1 MRQCFKRIMAL
12 GLVLLLI
19 FSVGM
24 QSQTYAEEETPTSQS
39 SGNAADQSLPY
50 NGSKDEP
57 APEASPS
64 GQPQDPAPEASP
76 SGQPQ
81 DPAPEASPSG
91 QPQDPAPEASPSGQ
105 PQDPAPEASQSGQP
119 QDPAPEAS
127 PSGQP
132 QDPAPEASPSG
143 QPQEPEYEER
153 LLELGPGQE
162 ELIDFGPD
170 AVITLEEISSQFIDF
185 SAQEGKL
192 SICALEDG
200 QDSFKADVVSPTLK
214 LHIEYIVTVS
224 QQAETPDDTQQ
235 EETEMVTATFV
246 YGEEKTETVQ
256 YEKGS
261 PLGALPQPQAPEG
274 YSFLGW
280 EYTDSQGVPQY
291 AGEDTLISEDT
302 LYTARFSETAVPAL
316 VPNSLGSS
324 RNTASETG
332 TITFYIAIDGAWV
345 SLGSREMSAEY
356 ITGVFSGGNEN
367 RYCLTAEQLVEVY
380 GPYGFKAG
388 DMTPGSRLFPH
399 TKPGEQTI
407 YGDRMVREYEGVL
420 YSPMRT
426 DGVDCDVYYLP
437 KAGSGTYQGHKDK
450 YISNNSFYTVEV
462 IDPGNKVYGQNES
475 LPPTAYVLTG
485 KDYTVEV
492 KAAEGVTWQCVSKDG
507 TTTVSSTE
515 TDGIVSFTINNI
527 SQSYTVSPALGES
540 ETLITYHIN
549 LPHDPS
555 DPEYRC
561 PTIEGKEKHQLV
573 ETGSFHAVLA
583 PSHDEYFYYH
593 GKYLGS
599 AVFKGWEIKGGD
611 GALLQPGEI
620 HNLTNPGGSLTLRAK
635 WETREGGVQHDP
647 LQSSIVNFYV
657 ALTAIPEGG
666 TSWTGSIT
674 SSSFTGSVFSSDCG
688 VTGQL
693 AIEKHLYQKVDGQQ
707 YFVLGNTSGVDL
719 GETHDDIVSKLT
731 RGYHVGSDNNTYTFK
746 LNFPSDEEILR
757 HIRSLVSGG
766 NHTLTLNGKE
776 ISPEDLTSAN
786 FTIKWYV
793 FKVDKTDGWH
803 VDGILVAKTGMM
815 QISKTFSGDQDVVQ
829 AIKNGDYSI
838 EVEAQPNT
846 DFTPPHSEYT
856 LTLRNADS
864 YDSASDTYTWQ
875 VEVDQYLDYK
885 VTELNY
891 QYQNEPTE
899 HVQTAARYRVYN
911 SKFPGQ
917 NTGGYKDYPEGGI
930 TVTGQS
936 AAQSGQHLTL
946 SFINTYTKP
955 GTMSIIKMDAL
966 TQSPMPNIKFKIKK
980 VGDENFTL
988 YDLGSSHYSIDPAD
1002 GNNPPATNT
1011 IVTDASGQAFLYL
1024 GAGSGTFTFTEE
1036 VPKGYDN
1043 PGEITVVMDAAGG
1056 ISSASAANSAVDNRV
1071 YAKAVGS
1078 ELQIDNY
1085 SRLVHLTVEKEWLDD
1100 ENTPVTLQLYY
1111 NGQNMAADF
1120 KKELSGPTW
1129 THTFS
1134 KTVPLYM
1141 GGSLVEYSLL
1151 ETEIGDWSYSEQL
1164 EGDGYR
1170 YYDVDYASMEYRDSN
1185 DNVTDNP
1192 EEAVKIYL
1200 KVSNSRSTGQLSISK
1215 LDQRGQ
1221 PLPGAVFYLYSVAD
1235 TGDGSSPGPVQVV
1248 EDQDGNYIIPDRV
1261 EDYEATSNEEGR
1273 VSFAEIPTGNYYL
1286 IEHKAPENYRSTGSL
1301 YLVELQSAYSF
1312 VLKQWKDT
1320 GWATVQSKSI
1330 SNELQ
1335 YVSVNIQKIVKGNLG
1350 IFSKS
1355 FNFTVTSDKPMKPG
1369 TGYTLSD
1376 NGMTA
1381 IFSLKHRETL
1391 NLMAE
1396 VDSTLTITE
1405 TVPDG
1410 YTMSIA
1416 TADGPLI
1423 DGSYIVPS
1431 DGTRYVDIVVTNTK
1445 NANIDTGIV
1454 LDSLPYVLI
1463 LALAGTGGLLLIKKG
1478 RRRRDR

>member
-91 QPQDPAPEASPSGQ
+91 QSQEPDP
-105 PQDPAPEASQSGQP
+105 DASQSGQ
-119 QDPAPEAS
+119 S
-127 PSGQP
+127 
-132 QDPAPEASPSG
+132 
-143 QPQEPEYEER
+143 QEPEYEER
-153 LLELGPGQE
+153 LLSLEPGQE

-192 SICALEDG
+192 SICALKAG
-200 QDSFKADVVSPTLK
+200 QDSFKADVVSPTLE

-224 QQAETPDDTQQ
+224 QQAENSDDTQQ

-256 YEKGS
+256 YDKGS

-324 RNTASETG
+324 RNTASATG
-332 TITFYIAIDGAWV
+332 TITFYIAIDDAWV
-345 SLGSREMSAEY
+345 SLGSREMTAEY
-356 ITGVFSGGNEN
+356 VTGVFNGGTEN
-367 RYCLTAEQLVEVY
+367 RYCLTAEQLESVY
-380 GPYGFKAG
+380 GPYGFEAEG
-388 DMTPGSRLFPH
+388 MTENSRLFPH
-399 TKPGEQTI
+399 TTPGDRNI
-407 YGDRMVREYEGVL
+407 YGNRMVRAHNGVL
-420 YSPMRT
+420 YSPLRT

-437 KAGSGTYQGHKDK
+437 NAGSDTYQGHRDD

-462 IDPGNKVYGQNES
+462 IDPGNKVYGQDES

-485 KDYTVEV
+485 KDYTVRV
-492 KAAEGVTWQCVSKDG
+492 KAAEGVDWQYVGEDG
-507 TTTVSSTE
+507 TTTVSGTE
-515 TDGIVSFTINNI
+515 TDGIVSFTIDNI
-527 SQSYTVSPALGES
+527 RQPYTVSPVLGQG
-540 ETLITYHIN
+540 ETLITYDIN
-549 LPHDPS
+549 LRHEPS
-555 DPEYRC
+555 DPEYWC
-561 PTIEGKEKHQLV
+561 PTIEGKEIHQLV
-573 ETGSFHAVLA
+573 ETETHDVLA
-583 PSHDEYFYYH
+583 PSYTEYFYYH
-593 GKYLGS
+593 DGKYLGT
-599 AVFKGWEIKGGD
+599 ATFLGWQVEGTNT
-611 GALLQPGEI
+611 LLQPGDKHDLTD
-620 HNLTNPGGSLTLRAK
+620 HNGSLTLKAQ
-635 WETREGGVQHDP
+635 WETKEGGVQQYP

-657 ALTAIPEGG
+657 SLTAIPEGG

-693 AIEKHLYQKVDGQQ
+693 AIDNKLYHKNADSQ
-707 YFVLGNTSGVDL
+707 YFVLGDTSGVDL

-731 RGYHVGSDNNTYTFK
+731 RGYPYVGSDNNTYTFR
-746 LNFPSDEEILR
+746 LSFPSDEEILR

-776 ISPEDLTSAN
+776 IFPEDLTSAN

-793 FKVDKTDGWH
+793 FKVDETDGWH
-803 VDGILVAKTGMM
+803 VDGILVANTGTM

-829 AIKNGDYSI
+829 AIKNGGYSI
-838 EVEAQPNT
+838 KVEAQPST
-846 DFTPPHSEYT
+846 DFTPPHSGYT
-856 LTLRNADS
+856 LTLGNADS

-891 QYQNEPTE
+891 HYQNEQTG

-911 SKFPGQ
+911 SKFFGQ
-917 NTGGYKDYPEGGI
+917 NTGGYKDYPEDGI

-966 TQSPMPNIKFKIKK
+966 TQSPMPNIKFEIKK
-980 VGDENFTL
+980 VGDDNFTL
-988 YDLGSSHYSIDPAD
+988 YDLGNSHYSIDPKD
-1002 GNNPPATNT
+1002 GNNPQKTNT
-1011 IVTDASGQAFLYL
+1011 IITDASGQAFLYL
-1024 GAGSGTFTFTEE
+1024 GTGSGNFTFTFTEE
-1036 VPKGYDN
+1036 VPKGYAD
-1043 PGEITVVMDAAGG
+1043 PGTITVVMDASGRIDSAKAEN
-1056 ISSASAANSAVDNRV
+1056 SSDNRV
-1071 YAKAVGS
+1071 YTQVENS
-1078 ELQIDNY
+1078 ELQINNY
-1085 SRLVHLTVEKEWLDD
+1085 SRLVPLTVEKEWLDG

-1120 KKELSGPTW
+1120 KKELSGDTW
-1129 THTFS
+1129 RHTFEND
-1134 KTVPLYM
+1134 VPLYM
-1141 GGSLVEYSLL
+1141 GGSPVEYSLL

-1164 EGDGYR
+1164 GGDGYR
-1170 YYDVDYASMEYRDSN
+1170 YYDVSYTPMQYLDDTGKVTN
-1185 DNVTDNP
+1185 DLEQA
-1192 EEAVKIYL
+1192 EEIYL
-1200 KVSNSRSTGQLSISK
+1200 KVSNRRSTGQLSISK

-1221 PLPGAVFYLYSVAD
+1221 PLPGAVFYLYPAENTES
-1235 TGDGSSPGPVQVV
+1235 GNPPEVV
-1248 EDQDGNYIIPDRV
+1248 KDLYGNYIIPGQTKLCQAVSDG
-1261 EDYEATSNEEGR
+1261 EGN

-1286 IEHKAPENYRSTGSL
+1286 IEHQSPVNYYGTDSL
-1301 YLVELQSAYSF
+1301 YLVELQSTYSF
-1312 VLKQWKDT
+1312 VLKQWDGT
-1320 GWATVQSKSI
+1320 GWVPVQSRSI

-1355 FNFTVTSDKPMKPG
+1355 FGFTVTSDKPMKPG

-1376 NGMTA
+1376 DRMTA
-1381 IFSLKHRETL
+1381 IFSLKHREKL

-1396 VDSTLTITE
+1396 VGSTLTITE
-1405 TVPDG
+1405 TDLDG

-1416 TADGPLI
+1416 TAGGTSI
-1423 DGSYIVPS
+1423 NGSYTVPS

-1445 NANIDTGIV
+1445 DVKIDTGIV

>member
-105 PQDPAPEASQSGQP
+105 SQEPDPDASQSGQSQEP
-119 QDPAPEAS
+119 DPEAS
-127 PSGQP
+127 PSGQS
-132 QDPAPEASPSG
+132 QDPAPEDSPSG

-192 SICALEDG
+192 SICALKDG
-200 QDSFKADVVSPTLK
+200 QDSFKADVVSPTLE

-224 QQAETPDDTQQ
+224 QQAENSDDTQQ
-235 EETEMVTATFV
+235 EETEMVTATFD
-246 YGEEKTETVQ
+246 YGEEKTETKQ

-261 PLGALPQPQAPEG
+261 PLGALPQADAPEG

-316 VPNSLGSS
+316 VPNSLNSG
-324 RNTASETG
+324 RDADYATCM
-332 TITFYIAIDGAWV
+332 ITFYIAIDDAWV
-345 SLGSREMSAEY
+345 SLGSREMTARKV
-356 ITGVFSGGNEN
+356 GVFDNGTEN
-367 RYCLTAEQLVEVY
+367 RYCLTAEQLAEVY
-380 GPYGFKAG
+380 GSYGFKAG
-388 DMTPGSRLFPH
+388 DMTLGSRLFPH
-399 TKPGEQTI
+399 TTPEDQTI
-407 YGDRMVREYEGVL
+407 YGDRMVSEHNGVL
-420 YSPMRT
+420 YSPLLT
-426 DGVDCDVYYLP
+426 AGVDCDVYYLP
-437 KAGSGTYQGHKDK
+437 NAEQESYYGNRDSYA
-450 YISNNSFYTVEV
+450 SSNSFYTVEV
-462 IDPGNKVYGQNES
+462 IDPGNKVYGQGEP

-485 KDYTVEV
+485 EDYTVRVE
-492 KAAEGVTWQCVSKDG
+492 AAEGVTWQCVGKNGIEVTGTYNEDG
-507 TTTVSSTE
+507 TV
-515 TDGIVSFTINNI
+515 VSFTINSI
-527 SQSYTVSPALGES
+527 SQSYTVSPALREN

-549 LPHDPS
+549 LPHEPS
-555 DPEYRC
+555 DPEYWS
-561 PTIEGKEKHQLV
+561 PTIEGKEIHQLV
-573 ETGSFHAVLA
+573 ETETHDVLA
-583 PSHDEYFYYH
+583 PSYTEYFYYH
-593 GKYLGS
+593 DGKYLGT
-599 AVFKGWEIKGGD
+599 ATFLGWQVEDTDI
-611 GALLQPGEI
+611 LLQPGDK
-620 HNLTNPGGSLTLRAK
+620 HNLEDHNGSLTLKAQ
-635 WETREGGVQHDP
+635 WETKEGGVQKDA

-657 ALTAIPEGG
+657 SLAAIPEGG
-666 TSWTGSIT
+666 TSWTGST
-674 SSSFTGSVFSSDCG
+674 SSARFTDSVFSSDCG
-688 VTGQL
+688 ITGQL
-693 AIEKHLYQKVDGQQ
+693 AIDNKLYHKNADTQ
-707 YFVLGNTSGVDL
+707 YFVLGDTSGVDL
-719 GETHDDIVSKLT
+719 NNTHTSIVSNLT
-731 RGYHVGSDNNTYTFK
+731 QGYSLKGSDNNTYTFR
-746 LNFPSDEEILR
+746 LSFPPDEEILR

-793 FKVDKTDGWH
+793 FKVDRTDGWH

-829 AIKNGDYSI
+829 AIKNGGYSI
-838 EVEAQPNT
+838 KVEAQPST
-846 DFTPPHSEYT
+846 DFTPPHSGYT
-856 LTLRNADS
+856 LTLGNADS

-885 VTELNY
+885 ITEQNY
-891 QYQNEPTE
+891 QYQNEQTVR
-899 HVQTAARYRVYN
+899 VQTAARYRVYN
-911 SKFPGQ
+911 SKFFGQ
-917 NTGGYKDYPEGGI
+917 NTGGYKDYPEDGI

-936 AAQSGQHLTL
+936 AAQSGQQLTL

-966 TQSPMPNIKFKIKK
+966 TQSPMPNIKFEIKK
-980 VGDENFTL
+980 VGDDNFTL
-988 YDLGSSHYSIDPAD
+988 YDLGNSHYSIDPKD
-1002 GNNPPATNT
+1002 GNNPQKTNT
-1011 IVTDASGQAFLYL
+1011 IITDASGQAFLYL
-1024 GAGSGTFTFTEE
+1024 GTGSGNFTFTFTEE
-1036 VPKGYDN
+1036 VPKGYAD
-1043 PGEITVVMDAAGG
+1043 PGTITVVMDASGRIDSAKAEN
-1056 ISSASAANSAVDNRV
+1056 SSDNRV
-1071 YAKAVGS
+1071 YTQVENS
-1078 ELQIDNY
+1078 ELQINNY
-1085 SRLVHLTVEKEWLDD
+1085 SRLVPLTVEKEWLDG

-1120 KKELSGPTW
+1120 KKELSGDTW
-1129 THTFS
+1129 RHTFEND
-1134 KTVPLYM
+1134 VPLYM
-1141 GGSLVEYSLL
+1141 GGSPVEYSLL

-1164 EGDGYR
+1164 GGDGYR
-1170 YYDVDYASMEYRDSN
+1170 YYDVSYTPMQYLDDTGKVTN
-1185 DNVTDNP
+1185 DLEQA
-1192 EEAVKIYL
+1192 EEIYL
-1200 KVSNSRSTGQLSISK
+1200 KVSNRRSTGQLSISK

-1221 PLPGAVFYLYSVAD
+1221 PLPGAVFYLYPAENTES
-1235 TGDGSSPGPVQVV
+1235 GNPPEVV
-1248 EDQDGNYIIPDRV
+1248 KDLYGNYIIPGQTKLCQAVSDG
-1261 EDYEATSNEEGR
+1261 EGN

-1286 IEHKAPENYRSTGSL
+1286 IEHQSPVNYYGTDSL
-1301 YLVELQSAYSF
+1301 YLVELQSTYSF
-1312 VLKQWKDT
+1312 VLKQWDGT
-1320 GWATVQSKSI
+1320 GWVPVQSRSI

-1355 FNFTVTSDKPMKPG
+1355 FGFTVTSDKPMKPG
-1369 TGYTLSD
+1369 TGYALSD
-1376 NGMTA
+1376 DGMTA
-1381 IFSLKHRETL
+1381 TFSLKHREKL

-1396 VDSTLTITE
+1396 VGSTLTITE
-1405 TVPDG
+1405 TDLDG
-1410 YTMSIA
+1410 YAMSIA
-1416 TADGPLI
+1416 TADGI
-1423 DGSYIVPS
+1423 TITGSYTVPS
-1431 DGTRYVDIVVTNTK
+1431 DGTKYVDIVVTNTK